1 MLATNVLCL
10 KKKRKKKS
18 YYVANVAQYGG
29 KQSVD
34 KRSPRSTVTMMHITE
49 DTPPD
54 MLAGAMDL
62 TVHLPTGRCVKLSV
76 ERSTPMMDLL
86 VQITTVHNL
95 QLSGHI
101 LEAMDMTRSGGV
113 GERVLPYKP
122 NTPIGALDTQ
132 HIKVVPKNKTSSG
145 LTKVSSLGHQPFE
158 STFRLK
164 VHLPRNQLYVTRV
177 SQSVYLEEIIKKV
190 CEEKGL
196 DPAKYELRHPGNL
209 DEVLDPNLTLS
220 DYQITEIYVVGKGSG
235 RLVQTF
241 SSSDI
246 MALRKEEERKQF
258 QAKTGGGVF
267 NLIFKR
273 PKSIIQEPPLTHQ
286 IDRTENTKS
295 LPPPVTKEPPQERP
309 KPPQR
314 KRRPAPKPP
323 MPTQQQPIE
332 AKNPTIET
340 THNHIHPPSNG
351 TGPSKTDNGLII
363 SHSRNSS
370 DSSGYH
376 EASVLSENCNTS
388 LPRRPKSIYDENG
401 NRAKLNNKSSSSN
414 LEKMQSHSKSM
425 SSLGVLAR
433 KKKAAPP
440 PPKPI
445 QKEVDNVE
453 TTISPVVASQPIE
466 TIPVTTTLGRSASL
480 CTNAPVPAPRK
491 QKSSESSSVIID
503 NENNRPITFLN
514 KDINHNQESSI
525 KDSIKNDENKI
536 EFTENSLKSPI
547 DLENHPLL
555 TEASNEILI
564 NQPDIDSASMDL
576 NVDEQDTQSVDIE
589 PKDLIKDDDLSIYSD
604 QSLNLNKSHSMDSLL
619 SDTSL
624 NSGVSKSSKPEIVGV
639 IPKKRK
645 STNFDTLTRSRGFHI
660 GASMIN
666 METESDRISLA
677 TTSEENCLS
686 DHRSISSSRLSEE
699 DASND
704 FDLDIKEDIFEKP
717 QEIRKHKSGEKKR
730 NELLG
735 IHTIDRDEQTMN
747 TNRSVSSLRSMDSIP
762 GFIKKWNNDL
772 ELDNISNI
780 SDGSIRVRNK
790 QWIVGD
796 SSDTESIT
804 TNITTNNSP
813 PESPIITTIQPQIT
827 PNQDEISSLIKEDEI
842 VVLKNQVNLE
852 NKMEL
857 SDLDHKNEVDSGI
870 CENNLSDTPEKEDVV
885 EKGIEEVIDKEDVIK
900 KEENIPENLQKEEI
914 GCIEKVENI
923 NDNKDNENNEK
934 IKDNIEKETEWK
946 YQLPSPPKGFRDV
959 SPAMRTCNYTSC
971 DSETISDSVVTS
983 PELFEKLKQ
992 INDVQSI
999 ASDIPSVISQ
1009 EEIYE
1014 EKDICNKLTLENLEK
1029 RKSLVYKRELATSL
1043 KYAQSET
1050 NSDKRSTTKSD
1061 VLDELEDVIKN
1072 EKPNFLKNNVS
1083 KPIIEIKHDRHLPN
1097 FKISTYDGKKE
1108 KINIFEDETIRSS
1121 DKFHRVTEND
1131 ADKNQKNLI
1140 NENVVNRS
1148 ESFSG
1153 SKLSLNPVRRSK
1165 SQVGFSKYNEKP
1177 QQINTESVS
1186 RSNSLLDVSGL
1197 QSLEVMKIIQNK
1209 LTNSKDAI
1217 NTSDQ
1222 EKNPSISEK
1231 SQRESPI
1238 QELPDKKIIEEPI
1251 QTSSVA
1257 TKRQYFQG
1265 PPCIELGS
1273 WSQRPKT
1280 EVTLKE
1286 DTDYKFGMGL
1296 KPTPSSSSVY
1306 LNSTSFNKKP
1316 IGTSIKIGSD
1326 NNNTVT
1332 TTVININNDQKESE
1346 RVTNQFRNDIF
1357 RKPFQK
1363 NPRPHSIAID
1373 NHIPIVRSVELK
1385 KQFQDLPPTINNVIH
1400 FDNNQPKSLS
1410 YLNLNKES
1418 TRKEPMLRP
1427 VIRNNSFNPV
1437 VKGFRIQNSN
1447 DFYGTLPSSNKNTLN
1462 NTNTESNSNNKPNMF
1477 SQTNL
1482 RRTESASG
1490 KPIFGNVVLRNNSN
1504 NMKHVKPDQRHSLS
1518 VIPPPPPPVLPTL
1531 KPVKKAMNNNAG
1543 MSPVDNRNQLLLEIR
1558 NFGGKKG
1565 LKSKK

>member
-466 TIPVTTTLGRSASL
+466 TIP
-480 CTNAPVPAPRK
+480 
-491 QKSSESSSVIID
+491 
-503 NENNRPITFLN
+503 
-514 KDINHNQESSI
+514 
-525 KDSIKNDENKI
+525 
-536 EFTENSLKSPI
+536 
-547 DLENHPLL
+547 
-555 TEASNEILI
+555 
-564 NQPDIDSASMDL
+564 
-576 NVDEQDTQSVDIE
+576 
-589 PKDLIKDDDLSIYSD
+589 
-604 QSLNLNKSHSMDSLL
+604 
-619 SDTSL
+619 
-624 NSGVSKSSKPEIVGV
+624 
-639 IPKKRK
+639 
-645 STNFDTLTRSRGFHI
+645 
-660 GASMIN
+660 
-666 METESDRISLA
+666 
-677 TTSEENCLS
+677 
-686 DHRSISSSRLSEE
+686 
-699 DASND
+699 
-704 FDLDIKEDIFEKP
+704 
-717 QEIRKHKSGEKKR
+717 
-730 NELLG
+730 
-735 IHTIDRDEQTMN
+735 
-747 TNRSVSSLRSMDSIP
+747 
-762 GFIKKWNNDL
+762 
-772 ELDNISNI
+772 
-780 SDGSIRVRNK
+780 
-790 QWIVGD
+790 
-796 SSDTESIT
+796 ESIT